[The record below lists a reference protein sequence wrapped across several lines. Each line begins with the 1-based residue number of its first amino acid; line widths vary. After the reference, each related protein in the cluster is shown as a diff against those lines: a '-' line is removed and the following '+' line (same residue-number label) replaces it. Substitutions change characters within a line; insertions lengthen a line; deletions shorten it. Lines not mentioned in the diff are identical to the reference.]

1 MFENLLNRNFFLLW
15 QGQLVSNLGSQAF
28 LIAAMYW
35 TMQATGSASLMGILM
50 MASALPTVLL
60 GPVGG
65 TFADWYS
72 RRTII
77 IAADLLSGIC
87 VLSLAI
93 LFFLN
98 LPANLTVIGVFSAVI
113 VLGIVKAFFQPAI
126 TAAIPDIVRKDK
138 VAAANS
144 MTNFS
149 VQASTLLGQGL
160 GGILYRMV
168 GAGTLFIVDG
178 ISYLISAVS
187 ESFIDLPVCKRQE
200 RGSFSQTLTD
210 FVRDTLD
217 GLKYVL
223 QQTGMRNLLLI
234 SSVINFLLM
243 PIFVLLPFYVDLTI
257 AKGVEWY
264 GFLLAAISAGAVLG
278 YIIAGSIEVRGEKR
292 SHLIIAAFF
301 GVSAALAAA
310 SIVAN
315 GYVALFVF
323 LLVGILSGLINIYV
337 LTIFQINTPTG
348 LRGRVMSLVIT
359 LSGGIAPLGMIIG
372 GLAGDL
378 TNKNIPLIYALCG
391 GIAAVFTLIAAL
403 NREFRAFLAE
413 EPK

>member
-1 MFENLLNRNFFLLW
+1 
-15 QGQLVSNLGSQAF
+15 
-28 LIAAMYW
+28 
-35 TMQATGSASLMGILM
+35 

-65 TFADWYS
+65 TLADWYS

-98 LPANLTVIGVFSAVI
+98 VTADLMVIGVFSAVI
-113 VLGIVKAFFQPAI
+113 LLGIVKAFFQPAI
-126 TAAIPDIVRKDK
+126 TAAIPDLVPADK

-160 GGILYRMV
+160 GGILYRLV
-168 GAGTLFIVDG
+168 GAGTLFIIDG
-178 ISYLISAVS
+178 ISYLISALS
-187 ESFIDLPVCKRQE
+187 EAFIDVPVCKRQKQE
-200 RGSFSQTLTD
+200 RFSQAVTD
-210 FVRDTLD
+210 FVRDTVD

-223 QQTGMRNLLLI
+223 QQMGMRNLLFI

-257 AKGVEWY
+257 EKGAEWY

-278 YIIAGSIEVRGEKR
+278 YIIAGSIEVRGKNR
-292 SHLIIAAFF
+292 SCLIITALF
-301 GVSAALAAA
+301 GVSAALALT
-310 SIVAN
+310 SIIDN
-315 GYVALFVF
+315 GYLALLVF
-323 LLVGILSGLINIYV
+323 LSVGILSGLINVYV

-359 LSGGIAPLGMIIG
+359 LSGGIAPLGMMIG
-372 GLAGDL
+372 GFAGDL
-378 TNKNIPLIYALCG
+378 SNKNIPLIYGFCG

-403 NREFRAFLAE
+403 NSEFRAFLAQ

>member
-1 MFENLLNRNFFLLW
+1 MTFLITN
-15 QGQLVSNLGSQAF
+15 VSNEEAF
-28 LIAAMYW
+28 LK
-35 TMQATGSASLMGILM
+35 
-50 MASALPTVLL
+50 P
-60 GPVGG
+60 
-65 TFADWYS
+65 
-72 RRTII
+72 
-77 IAADLLSGIC
+77 
-87 VLSLAI
+87 
-93 LFFLN
+93 
-98 LPANLTVIGVFSAVI
+98 
-113 VLGIVKAFFQPAI
+113 
-126 TAAIPDIVRKDK
+126 
-138 VAAANS
+138 
-144 MTNFS
+144 
-149 VQASTLLGQGL
+149 
-160 GGILYRMV
+160 
-168 GAGTLFIVDG
+168 
-178 ISYLISAVS
+178 
-187 ESFIDLPVCKRQE
+187 
-200 RGSFSQTLTD
+200 LTD

-223 QQTGMRNLLLI
+223 QQPGMRNLLLI

-278 YIIAGSIEVRGEKR
+278 YIIAGSIEVRGQKR

-323 LLVGILSGLINIYV
+323 LIVGILSGLINIYV

-359 LSGGIAPLGMIIG
+359 LSGGIAPIGMMIG

-378 TNKNIPLIYALCG
+378 TNKNFPLIYAVCG

-403 NREFRAFLAE
+403 NREFRVFLAE
-413 EPK
+413 EPKGN

>member
-1 MFENLLNRNFFLLW
+1 
-15 QGQLVSNLGSQAF
+15 
-28 LIAAMYW
+28 
-35 TMQATGSASLMGILM
+35 MQATGSASLMGILM

-72 RRTII
+72 RRMII
-77 IAADLLSGIC
+77 ISADLLSGIC
-87 VLSLAI
+87 VLALAI

-98 LPANLTVIGVFSAVI
+98 MPTDVTVIGVFLAVI
-113 VLGIVKAFFQPAI
+113 LLGIVKAFFQPAI
-126 TAAIPDIVRKDK
+126 TAAIPDLVPANK

-160 GGILYRMV
+160 GGILYRLV

-178 ISYLISAVS
+178 ISYLMSAVS
-187 ESFIDLPVCKRQE
+187 ESFIDIPVGKRQKQ
-200 RGSFSQTLTD
+200 RNFSQTLKD
-210 FVRDTLD
+210 FGGDTVA

-223 QQTGMRNLLLI
+223 QRTGMRNLLFI
-234 SSVINFLLM
+234 SSVFNFLLM

-264 GFLLAAISAGAVLG
+264 GFLLAAISFGAVLG
-278 YIIAGSIEVRGEKR
+278 YIIAGSLDVRGKER
-292 SHLIIAAFF
+292 SRLIITALF
-301 GVSAALAAA
+301 GVSVALAAT
-310 SIVAN
+310 SIIDN
-315 GYVALFVF
+315 GCLALLVF
-323 LLVGILSGLINIYV
+323 LIVGILSGLINIYV
-337 LTIFQINTPTG
+337 VTIFQINTPTG

-359 LSGGIAPLGMIIG
+359 LSGGIAPLGMMIG

-378 TNKNIPLIYALCG
+378 TNKNIPLIYGFCG
-391 GIAAVFTLIAAL
+391 GLAAVFTLIAAL
-403 NREFRAFLAE
+403 NSEFRTFLAK